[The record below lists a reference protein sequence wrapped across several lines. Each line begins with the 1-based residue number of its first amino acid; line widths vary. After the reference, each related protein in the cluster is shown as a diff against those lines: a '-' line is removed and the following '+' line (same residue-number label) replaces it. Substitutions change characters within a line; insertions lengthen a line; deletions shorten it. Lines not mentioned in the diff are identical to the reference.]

1 MQMLLANESNGGKS
15 KKRKIEKRTV
25 HQPKS
30 RKEKKRQKIAAG
42 HYAYQP
48 ILLYFLKEQ
57 ALPFL

>member
-1 MQMLLANESNGGKS
+1 MKAKGGKS
-15 KKRKIEKRTV
+15 KKKRREKDNEST
-25 HQPKS
+25 HIKK
-30 RKEKKRQKIAAG
+30 RKEKTKIAAG